1 MATTGF
7 WPVKGKLKSVIV
19 YAENPNKTMNPK
31 FFDSDLY
38 ATLQYAENSNKTDQ
52 ELFVSGINCSKHNAY
67 AQMVAV
73 KKKFGERGTV
83 VAYHG
88 YQSFKV
94 NEVTPEECHEIGIET
109 ARKMWGDKYQVIVTT
124 HLDKKH
130 HLHNHFVI
138 NSTSFKD
145 GLKFRNKIGDHYELR
160 EISDAICK
168 ERGKSVLENAPFYG
182 GEKKAYWL
190 HKQGKK
196 THRDMLRED
205 IEICLTVAT
214 NWDEF
219 RRVLATMGYEV
230 DYRRFTIK
238 AKDWERGVR
247 VEGLG
252 YTVEG
257 IEKRFNETYYSGHHL
272 ADWNNFFYARRKYFP
287 LESIRKKLEFGIE
300 HGKRPEVIYVNT
312 MFLLI
317 ILVFQLLKEVA
328 DAMLLT
334 PEMRHAAKDIKQYVA
349 DYHFLTDNQ
358 IQTTDDLTVTIEET
372 QLKIAELEE
381 KRSKADNKKRR
392 ATTPEDKER
401 YKSLRKEITEEI
413 TPLRKKLKQAED
425 ILNKSPHLYELLQ
438 KEHQAEI
445 NKIRK
450 IERSR

>member
-1 MATTGF
+1 
-7 WPVKGKLKSVIV
+7 
-19 YAENPNKTMNPK
+19 MNPK

-38 ATLQYAENSNKTDQ
+38 AALQYAENSNKTDQ

-88 YQSFKV
+88 YQSFKE

-124 HLDKKH
+124 HLDKQH

-145 GLKFRNKIGDHYELR
+145 GLKFRNKIDDHYELR
-160 EISDAICK
+160 KISDAICK

-182 GEKKAYWL
+182 GEKAAYWL

-196 THRDMLRED
+196 THRDMLRDD

-214 NWDEF
+214 SWDEF
-219 RRVLATMGYEV
+219 RRVLFTMGYEV

-252 YTVEG
+252 YTIEG

-272 ADWNNFFYARRKYFP
+272 ADWNNFFYARRRYFP
-287 LESIRKKLEFGIE
+287 LESVRKKLEFGIE
-300 HGKRPEVIYVNT
+300 HGKRPEVICVNT

-328 DAMLLT
+328 DAMLIS

-349 DYHFLTDNQ
+349 DYHFLTDNH
-358 IQTTDDLTVTIEET
+358 IRTTDDLAVTIDET
-372 QLKIAELEE
+372 KTKIAELEE

-392 ATTPEDKER
+392 ANTLEDKER
-401 YKSLRKEITEEI
+401 YKALRKEITQEI
-413 TPLRKKLKQAED
+413 TPLRKKLKQAEQ
-425 ILNKSPHLYELLQ
+425 ILEKSPHLYELLQ
-438 KEHQAEI
+438 KEHHAEVS
-445 NKIRK
+445 KIRK
-450 IERSR
+450 LERTR

>member
-7 WPVKGKLKSVIV
+7 WPVKSNLKSVIV

-38 ATLQYAENSNKTDQ
+38 ATLQYAENGNKTDQ
-52 ELFVSGINCSKHNAY
+52 ELFVSGINCSKYNAY

-88 YQSFKV
+88 YQSFKE

-109 ARKMWGDKYQVIVTT
+109 ARKMWGEKYQVMVTT

-130 HLHNHFVI
+130 HLHNHFVV

-160 EISDAICK
+160 KISDAICK

-190 HKQGKK
+190 HKQGNK
-196 THRDMLRED
+196 THRDMLKED

-214 NWDEF
+214 NWDDF
-219 RRVLATMGYEV
+219 RRVLFTMGYEV

-257 IEKRFNETYYSGHHL
+257 MEKRFNETYYSGHHL
-272 ADWNNFFYARRKYFP
+272 ADWNAFFYARRRCFP
-287 LESIRKKLEFGIE
+287 LESVRKKLEFSIE
-300 HGKRPEVIYVNT
+300 HGKRPEVIYVDT
-312 MFLLI
+312 MLLLI

-328 DAMLLT
+328 DAMLIS
-334 PEMRHAAKDIKQYVA
+334 PEMRHAAKDIKQFVA

-358 IQTTDDLTVTIEET
+358 IQTTDDLSHSIEET
-372 QLKIAELEE
+372 KLKIAELEE

-392 ATTPEDKER
+392 ASTPEDKGR
-401 YKSLRKEITEEI
+401 YKAMRKEITQEI
-413 TPLRKKLKQAED
+413 TPLRKKLKQAEQ
-425 ILNKSPHLYELLQ
+425 ILDKSPHLYELLQ

-445 NKIRK
+445 NKMRK
-450 IERSR
+450 LERTR

>member
-1 MATTGF
+1 M
-7 WPVKGKLKSVIV
+7 
-19 YAENPNKTMNPK
+19 YQ
-31 FFDSDLY
+31 
-38 ATLQYAENSNKTDQ
+38 TLQYAENDKKTD
-52 ELFVSGINCSKHNAY
+52 EKLYVSAINCPVQRAY
-67 AQMVAV
+67 EHMMTT
-73 KKKFGERGTV
+73 KLHYGKLGGN

-88 YQSFKV
+88 FQSFKE
-94 NEVTPEECHEIGIET
+94 NEVTPEECHSIGVET
-109 ARKMWGDKYQVIVTT
+109 AKRMWGDEYEIVVTT
-124 HLDKKH
+124 HLDKHH

-138 NSTSFKD
+138 NSVSFRT
-145 GLKFRNKIGDHYELR
+145 GRKFENHISDHYKLR

-168 ERGKSVLENAPFYG
+168 DRGKSVLENAPFYG
-182 GEKKAYWL
+182 GEKAAYWL
-190 HKQGKK
+190 HKQGKQ

-214 NWDEF
+214 SWDDF
-219 RRVLATMGYEV
+219 RRVLFTMGYEV

-257 IEKRFNETYYSGHHL
+257 IEKRFDETYYSGHHL
-272 ADWNNFFYARRKYFP
+272 ADWNNFFYARRRYFP
-287 LESIRKKLEFGIE
+287 LESVRKKLEFGIE

-328 DAMLLT
+328 DAMLIS

-358 IQTTDDLTVTIEET
+358 IQTTDDLAVTIDET
-372 QLKIAELEE
+372 KTKIAELEE

-401 YKSLRKEITEEI
+401 YKSLRKEITQEI

-425 ILNKSPHLYELLQ
+425 ILEKSPHLYELLQ

>member
-19 YAENPNKTMNPK
+19 YAENPDKTMNPK

-73 KKKFGERGTV
+73 KKKFGERGSV

-88 YQSFKV
+88 YQSFKE

-124 HLDKKH
+124 HLDKQH

-160 EISDAICK
+160 KISDAICK

-182 GEKKAYWL
+182 GEKAAYWL
-190 HKQGKK
+190 HKQGKQ

-214 NWDEF
+214 SWDEF
-219 RRVLATMGYEV
+219 RRVLFTMGYEV

-247 VEGLG
+247 VVSLG

-257 IEKRFNETYYSGHHL
+257 IEKRFNKTYYSGHHL
-272 ADWNNFFYARRKYFP
+272 TDWNAFFYARRRYFP
-287 LESIRKKLEFGIE
+287 LESVRKKLEFGIE

-317 ILVFQLLKEVA
+317 ILVFQLLKEIA
-328 DAMLLT
+328 DAMLIS
-334 PEMRHAAKDIKQYVA
+334 PEMRHATKDIKQYVA

-358 IQTTDDLTVTIEET
+358 IQTTDDLAVTIDET
-372 QLKIAELEE
+372 KLKIAELEE
-381 KRSKADNKKRR
+381 KRNKADNKKRR

-401 YKSLRKEITEEI
+401 YKALRKEITQEI

-425 ILNKSPHLYELLQ
+425 ILDKSPHLYELLQ

>member
-19 YAENPNKTMNPK
+19 YAENPDKTMNPK

-88 YQSFKV
+88 YQSFME

-160 EISDAICK
+160 KISDTICK

-182 GEKKAYWL
+182 GEKAAYWL
-190 HKQGKK
+190 HKQGKQ

-214 NWDEF
+214 NWDDF
-219 RRVLATMGYEV
+219 RRVLWTMGYEV

-257 IEKRFNETYYSGHHL
+257 IEKRFDETYYSGHHL
-272 ADWNNFFYARRKYFP
+272 ADWNNFFYARRRYFP
-287 LESIRKKLEFGIE
+287 LESVRKKLEFGIE

-328 DAMLLT
+328 DAMLIS

-349 DYHFLTDNQ
+349 DYHFLTNNQ

-392 ATTPEDKER
+392 ATTLEDKER
-401 YKSLRKEITEEI
+401 YKALRKEITEEI
-413 TPLRKKLKQAED
+413 TPLRKNLKQAED
-425 ILNKSPHLYELLQ
+425 ILQKSPHLYELLQ

>member
-19 YAENPNKTMNPK
+19 YAENPDKTMNPK

-38 ATLQYAENSNKTDQ
+38 ATLQYAENSIKTDQ

-88 YQSFKV
+88 YQSFKE

-160 EISDAICK
+160 KISDAICK

-182 GEKKAYWL
+182 GEKAAYWL
-190 HKQGKK
+190 HKQGKQ

-214 NWDEF
+214 SWDEF
-219 RRVLATMGYEV
+219 RRVLFTMGYEV

-247 VEGLG
+247 VESLG

-272 ADWNNFFYARRKYFP
+272 ADWNNFFYARRRCFP
-287 LESIRKKLEFGIE
+287 LESVRKKLEFGIE

-328 DAMLLT
+328 DAMLIS

-358 IQTTDDLTVTIEET
+358 IQTTDDLSQSIEET
-372 QLKIAELEE
+372 KLKIAELEE
-381 KRSKADNKKRR
+381 KRNKADNKKRR

-401 YKSLRKEITEEI
+401 YKALRKEITQEI

-425 ILNKSPHLYELLQ
+425 ILDKSPHLYELLQ
-438 KEHQAEI
+438 KEHQAEMK
-445 NKIRK
+445 KIRT
-450 IERSR
+450 IQRSR

>member
-88 YQSFKV
+88 YQSFRE

-124 HLDKKH
+124 HLDKQH

-160 EISDAICK
+160 KISDAICK

-182 GEKKAYWL
+182 GEKAAYWL

-219 RRVLATMGYEV
+219 RRVLFTMGYEV

-238 AKDWERGVR
+238 AKDWERSVR
-247 VEGLG
+247 VESLG

-257 IEKRFNETYYSGHHL
+257 IEKRFNETYYSRHHL
-272 ADWNNFFYARRKYFP
+272 ADWNTFFYARRRYFP
-287 LESIRKKLEFGIE
+287 LESVRKKLEFGIE

-328 DAMLLT
+328 DAMLIS

-358 IQTTDDLTVTIEET
+358 IQTTDDLAITIEET
-372 QLKIAELEE
+372 KTKIAELEE
-381 KRSKADNKKRR
+381 KRRKADNKKRR
-392 ATTPEDKER
+392 ASTPEDKER
-401 YKSLRKEITEEI
+401 YKAMRKEITEEI

-425 ILNKSPHLYELLQ
+425 ILQKSPHLYELLQ

-450 IERSR
+450 LERTR

>member
-1 MATTGF
+1 MATTVF

-19 YAENPNKTMNPK
+19 YAENPDKTMNPK

-73 KKKFGERGTV
+73 KKKFGERGSV

-88 YQSFKV
+88 YQSFKE

-124 HLDKKH
+124 HLDKQH

-160 EISDAICK
+160 KISDTICK

-182 GEKKAYWL
+182 GEKAAYWL

-196 THRDMLRED
+196 THKDMLRED

-219 RRVLATMGYEV
+219 RRVLFTMGYEV

-247 VEGLG
+247 VVSLG

-272 ADWNNFFYARRKYFP
+272 ADLNNFFYARRRYFP
-287 LESIRKKLEFGIE
+287 LESVRKKLEFSIE
-300 HGKRPEVIYVNT
+300 YGKRPEVIYVDT

-317 ILVFQLLKEVA
+317 ILVFQLLKEIA
-328 DAMLLT
+328 DAMLIS

-358 IQTTDDLTVTIEET
+358 IQTTDDLSQSIEET
-372 QLKIAELEE
+372 KLKIAELEE

-401 YKSLRKEITEEI
+401 YKALRKEITQEI

-425 ILNKSPHLYELLQ
+425 ILDKSPHLYELLQ

-445 NKIRK
+445 SKIRK
-450 IERSR
+450 LERTR

>member
-1 MATTGF
+1 
-7 WPVKGKLKSVIV
+7 
-19 YAENPNKTMNPK
+19 MNPK
-31 FFDSDLY
+31 LFDSDLY

-52 ELFVSGINCSKHNAY
+52 ELFVSGINCSKHNAC

-73 KKKFGERGTV
+73 KKKFGERGSV

-88 YQSFKV
+88 YQSFKE

-124 HLDKKH
+124 HLDKQH

-160 EISDAICK
+160 KISDAICK

-196 THRDMLRED
+196 THRDMLKED

-214 NWDEF
+214 SWDEF
-219 RRVLATMGYEV
+219 RRVLFTMGYVV

-238 AKDWERGVR
+238 AKHWERGVR
-247 VEGLG
+247 VESFG

-257 IEKRFNETYYSGHHL
+257 IEERFNETYYSGHHL
-272 ADWNNFFYARRKYFP
+272 ADWNNFYYARRRYFP
-287 LESIRKKLEFGIE
+287 LESVRKKLEFGIE

-334 PEMRHAAKDIKQYVA
+334 PEMRHAVKDLKQYVA
-349 DYHFLTDNQ
+349 DYHFLTVNQ
-358 IQTTDDLTVTIEET
+358 IQTTDDLSVTIDET
-372 QLKIAELEE
+372 EAKIAELEE

-392 ATTPEDKER
+392 ATTPEDKEK
-401 YKSLRKEITEEI
+401 YKAMRKEITEEI

-425 ILNKSPHLYELLQ
+425 ILQKSPHLYELLQ
-438 KEHQAEI
+438 KEHQAEMK
-445 NKIRK
+445 KIRT
-450 IERSR
+450 IQRSR

>member
-31 FFDSDLY
+31 LFDSDLY

-88 YQSFKV
+88 YQSFKE

-124 HLDKKH
+124 HLDKQH

-160 EISDAICK
+160 KISDAICK
-168 ERGKSVLENAPFYG
+168 ERGKSVLENSPFYG
-182 GEKKAYWL
+182 GEKAAYWL

-196 THRDMLRED
+196 THRYMLRED

-214 NWDEF
+214 SWDEF
-219 RRVLATMGYEV
+219 RRVLFTMGYEV

-272 ADWNNFFYARRKYFP
+272 ADWNNFFYARRRYFP
-287 LESIRKKLEFGIE
+287 LESVRKKLEFGIE

-317 ILVFQLLKEVA
+317 ILLFQLLKEVA
-328 DAMLLT
+328 DAMLIS

-358 IQTTDDLTVTIEET
+358 IHTTDDLTATIEET
-372 QLKIAELEE
+372 QLKITELEE

-392 ATTPEDKER
+392 ATTPEDKLK
-401 YKSLRKEITEEI
+401 YKAMRKEITQEI
-413 TPLRKKLKQAED
+413 TPLRKKLKQAEQ
-425 ILNKSPHLYELLQ
+425 ILDKSPHLYELLQ

-445 NKIRK
+445 SKIRK
-450 IERSR
+450 LERTR

>member
-19 YAENPNKTMNPK
+19 YAENPDKTMNPK

-73 KKKFGERGTV
+73 KKKFGERGIV

-88 YQSFKV
+88 YQSFKE

-109 ARKMWGDKYQVIVTT
+109 ARKMWGNKYQVIVTT
-124 HLDKKH
+124 HLDKQH

-160 EISDAICK
+160 KISDAICK

-182 GEKKAYWL
+182 GEKAAYWL

-214 NWDEF
+214 SWDEF
-219 RRVLATMGYEV
+219 RRVLFTMGYEV

-272 ADWNNFFYARRKYFP
+272 ADWNNFFYARRRSFP
-287 LESIRKKLEFGIE
+287 LESVRKKLEFGIE
-300 HGKRPEVIYVNT
+300 HGKRPDVIYVNT

-328 DAMLLT
+328 DAMLIS

-349 DYHFLTDNQ
+349 DYHFLIDNQ
-358 IQTTDDLTVTIEET
+358 IQTTDDLAVTIDET
-372 QLKIAELEE
+372 KAKIAELEE

-392 ATTPEDKER
+392 ATTPEDQER
-401 YKSLRKEITEEI
+401 YKALRKEITQEI

-425 ILNKSPHLYELLQ
+425 ILDKSPHLYELLQ
-438 KEHQAEI
+438 KEHQAEMK
-445 NKIRK
+445 KIRT
-450 IERSR
+450 IQRSR

>member
-19 YAENPNKTMNPK
+19 YAENPYKTMNPK

-88 YQSFKV
+88 YQSFKE

-109 ARKMWGDKYQVIVTT
+109 ARKMWGEKYQVIVTT
-124 HLDKKH
+124 HLDKGH

-160 EISDAICK
+160 KISDAICK

-182 GEKKAYWL
+182 GEKAAYWL
-190 HKQGKK
+190 HKQGKQ

-247 VEGLG
+247 VVSLG

-272 ADWNNFFYARRKYFP
+272 VDWNTFFYARRRYFP
-287 LESIRKKLEFGIE
+287 LESVRKKLEFSIE
-300 HGKRPEVIYVNT
+300 HGKRPEVIYVDT
-312 MFLLI
+312 MLLLI

-328 DAMLLT
+328 DAMLIS

-358 IQTTDDLTVTIEET
+358 IHTTNDLTATIEET
-372 QLKIAELEE
+372 QKKIAELEE

-401 YKSLRKEITEEI
+401 YKALRKEITQEI

-425 ILNKSPHLYELLQ
+425 ILQKSPHLYELLQ

-450 IERSR
+450 LERTR

>member
-19 YAENPNKTMNPK
+19 YAENPDKTMNPK

-88 YQSFKV
+88 YQSFKE

-124 HLDKKH
+124 HLDKQH

-160 EISDAICK
+160 KISDAICK

-182 GEKKAYWL
+182 GEKAAYWL
-190 HKQGKK
+190 HKQGKQ

-214 NWDEF
+214 SWDEF
-219 RRVLATMGYEV
+219 RRVLFTMGYEV

-247 VEGLG
+247 VVSLG

-257 IEKRFNETYYSGHHL
+257 IEKRFNKTYYSGHHL
-272 ADWNNFFYARRKYFP
+272 TDWNAFFYARRRYFP
-287 LESIRKKLEFGIE
+287 LESVRKKLEFGIE

-317 ILVFQLLKEVA
+317 ILVFQLLKEIA
-328 DAMLLT
+328 DAMLIS
-334 PEMRHAAKDIKQYVA
+334 PEMRHATKDIKQYVA

-358 IQTTDDLTVTIEET
+358 IQTTDDLAVTIDET
-372 QLKIAELEE
+372 KLKIAELEE
-381 KRSKADNKKRR
+381 KRNKADNKKRR

-401 YKSLRKEITEEI
+401 YKALRKEITQEI

-425 ILNKSPHLYELLQ
+425 ILDKSPHLYELLQ

>member
-1 MATTGF
+1 M
-7 WPVKGKLKSVIV
+7 KGKLKSVIV
-19 YAENPNKTMNPK
+19 YAENPDKTMNPK

-73 KKKFGERGTV
+73 KKKFGERGSV

-88 YQSFKV
+88 YQSFKE

-130 HLHNHFVI
+130 HLHNHFVV
-138 NSTSFKD
+138 NSVSFRT
-145 GLKFRNKIGDHYELR
+145 GRKFENHISDHYKLR

-182 GEKKAYWL
+182 GEKAAYWL

-219 RRVLATMGYEV
+219 RRVLFTMGYEV

-238 AKDWERGVR
+238 AKDWERGIR

-272 ADWNNFFYARRKYFP
+272 ADWNNFFYARRRYFP
-287 LESIRKKLEFGIE
+287 LESVRKKLEFSIE

-328 DAMLLT
+328 DAMLIS
-334 PEMRHAAKDIKQYVA
+334 PEMRHAAKDIKQFVA

-392 ATTPEDKER
+392 ASIPEDKER
-401 YKSLRKEITEEI
+401 YKALRKEITEEI
-413 TPLRKKLKQAED
+413 TPLRKKLKQAEQ
-425 ILNKSPHLYELLQ
+425 ILDKSPHLYELLQ

-445 NKIRK
+445 SKIRK
-450 IERSR
+450 LERSR

>member
-7 WPVKGKLKSVIV
+7 WPVKGNLNSVIV
-19 YAENPNKTMNPK
+19 YAENPDKTMNPK

-88 YQSFKV
+88 YQSFKE

-124 HLDKKH
+124 HLDKQH

-138 NSTSFKD
+138 NSTSFKN

-160 EISDAICK
+160 KISDDICK

-214 NWDEF
+214 SWDEF
-219 RRVLATMGYEV
+219 RRVLFTMGYEV

-247 VEGLG
+247 VENLG

-272 ADWNNFFYARRKYFP
+272 ADWNNFFYARRRYFP
-287 LESIRKKLEFGIE
+287 LESVRKKLEFGIE

-328 DAMLLT
+328 DAMLIS

-358 IQTTDDLTVTIEET
+358 IQTTDDLAVTIDET
-372 QLKIAELEE
+372 KARIAELEE

-392 ATTPEDKER
+392 VNTSEDKER
-401 YKSLRKEITEEI
+401 YKALRKEITQEI

-425 ILNKSPHLYELLQ
+425 ILDKSPHLYELLQ

>member
-1 MATTGF
+1 LATTGF
-7 WPVKGKLKSVIV
+7 WPVKGNLKSVIV
-19 YAENPNKTMNPK
+19 YAENPDKTMNPK

-73 KKKFGERGTV
+73 KKKFGERGSV

-88 YQSFKV
+88 YQSFKE

-124 HLDKKH
+124 HLDKQH

-160 EISDAICK
+160 KISDAICK
-168 ERGKSVLENAPFYG
+168 ERGKSVLENAPFYS
-182 GEKKAYWL
+182 GEKAAYWI
-190 HKQGKK
+190 HKKGNK
-196 THRDMLRED
+196 THRDMLKED

-214 NWDEF
+214 NWDDF
-219 RRVLATMGYEV
+219 RRVLFTMGYEV

-257 IEKRFNETYYSGHHL
+257 IEKRFNETFYSGHHL
-272 ADWNNFFYARRKYFP
+272 ADWNNFFYARRRYFP
-287 LESIRKKLEFGIE
+287 LETVRKKLEFGIE

-328 DAMLLT
+328 DAMLIS
-334 PEMRHAAKDIKQYVA
+334 PEMRHAAKDIKQYVV

-358 IQTTDDLTVTIEET
+358 IQTTDDLTVTIDET
-372 QLKIAELEE
+372 KAKIAKLEK

-392 ATTPEDKER
+392 ASTPEDKER
-401 YKSLRKEITEEI
+401 YKALRKEITQEI
-413 TPLRKKLKQAED
+413 TPLRKKLKQAEQ
-425 ILNKSPHLYELLQ
+425 ILDKSPHLYELLQ

-445 NKIRK
+445 SKIRK
-450 IERSR
+450 LERTR

>member
-1 MATTGF
+1 
-7 WPVKGKLKSVIV
+7 
-19 YAENPNKTMNPK
+19 MNPK

-52 ELFVSGINCSKHNAY
+52 ELFVSGINCSKYNAY

-73 KKKFGERGTV
+73 KKKFGERGSV

-88 YQSFKV
+88 YQSFKE

-109 ARKMWGDKYQVIVTT
+109 ARKMWGEKYQVIVTT
-124 HLDKKH
+124 HLDKQH

-160 EISDAICK
+160 KISDAICK

-182 GEKKAYWL
+182 GEKAAYWL

-214 NWDEF
+214 SWDEF
-219 RRVLATMGYEV
+219 RRVLFSMGYEV

-238 AKDWERGVR
+238 GKDWERGVR

-272 ADWNNFFYARRKYFP
+272 VDWNTFFYARRRYFP
-287 LESIRKKLEFGIE
+287 LESVRKKLEFGIE

-317 ILVFQLLKEVA
+317 ILVFQLLKEVT
-328 DAMLLT
+328 DTMLIS

-358 IQTTDDLTVTIEET
+358 IQTTDDLTVTIDET
-372 QLKIAELEE
+372 KTKIAELEE

-392 ATTPEDKER
+392 ATTSEDKEK
-401 YKSLRKEITEEI
+401 YKALRKEITKEI
-413 TPLRKKLKQAED
+413 TPLRKKLKEAED
-425 ILNKSPHLYELLQ
+425 ILDKSPHLYELLQ
-438 KEHQAEI
+438 KEHEAEI
-445 NKIRK
+445 SKIRK
-450 IERSR
+450 LERTR

>member
-19 YAENPNKTMNPK
+19 YAENPDKTMNTK

-73 KKKFGERGTV
+73 KKKFGERGSV

-88 YQSFKV
+88 YQSFKE

-124 HLDKKH
+124 HLDKQH

-160 EISDAICK
+160 KTSDAICK

-182 GEKKAYWL
+182 GEKAAYWL
-190 HKQGKK
+190 HKQGKQ

-214 NWDEF
+214 SWDEF
-219 RRVLATMGYEV
+219 RRVLFTMGYEV

-257 IEKRFNETYYSGHHL
+257 IEKRFDETYYSGHHL
-272 ADWNNFFYARRKYFP
+272 ADWNNFFYARRRNFP
-287 LESIRKKLEFGIE
+287 LESVRKKLEFGIE

-328 DAMLLT
+328 DAMLIS

-358 IQTTDDLTVTIEET
+358 IQTTDDLSQSIEET
-372 QLKIAELEE
+372 KLKIAELEE
-381 KRSKADNKKRR
+381 KRSKADNKRRR
-392 ATTPEDKER
+392 ASTPEDRER
-401 YKSLRKEITEEI
+401 YKVLRKEITKEI
-413 TPLRKKLKQAED
+413 TPLRKQLKQAED
-425 ILNKSPHLYELLQ
+425 ILDKSPHLYELLQ
-438 KEHQAEI
+438 KEHQAEMK
-445 NKIRK
+445 KIRT
-450 IERSR
+450 IQRSR

>member
-1 MATTGF
+1 M
-7 WPVKGKLKSVIV
+7 KGKLKSVIV
-19 YAENPNKTMNPK
+19 YAENPDKTMNPK

-88 YQSFKV
+88 YQSFKE

-124 HLDKKH
+124 HLDKQH

-160 EISDAICK
+160 KISDAICK

-182 GEKKAYWL
+182 GEKAAYWL
-190 HKQGKK
+190 HKQGKQ

-214 NWDEF
+214 SWDEF
-219 RRVLATMGYEV
+219 RRVLFTMGYEV

-247 VEGLG
+247 VVSLG

-257 IEKRFNETYYSGHHL
+257 IEKRFNKTYYSGHHL
-272 ADWNNFFYARRKYFP
+272 TDWNAFFYARRRYFP
-287 LESIRKKLEFGIE
+287 LESVRKKLEFGIE

-317 ILVFQLLKEVA
+317 ILVFQLLKEIA
-328 DAMLLT
+328 DAMLIS
-334 PEMRHAAKDIKQYVA
+334 PEMRHATKDIKQYVA

-358 IQTTDDLTVTIEET
+358 IQTTDDLAVTIDET
-372 QLKIAELEE
+372 KLKIAELEE
-381 KRSKADNKKRR
+381 KRNKADNKKRR

-401 YKSLRKEITEEI
+401 YKALRKEITQEI

-425 ILNKSPHLYELLQ
+425 ILDKSPHLYELLQ

>member
-19 YAENPNKTMNPK
+19 YAENPDKTMNPK

-73 KKKFGERGTV
+73 KKKFGERGSV

-88 YQSFKV
+88 YQSFKE

-130 HLHNHFVI
+130 HLHNHFVV
-138 NSTSFKD
+138 NSVSFRT
-145 GLKFRNKIGDHYELR
+145 GRKFENHISDHYKLR

-182 GEKKAYWL
+182 GEKAAYWL

-219 RRVLATMGYEV
+219 RRVLFTMGYEV

-238 AKDWERGVR
+238 AKDWERGIR

-272 ADWNNFFYARRKYFP
+272 ADWNNFFYARRRYFP
-287 LESIRKKLEFGIE
+287 LESVRKKLEFSIE

-328 DAMLLT
+328 DAMLIS
-334 PEMRHAAKDIKQYVA
+334 PEMRHAAKDIKQFVA

-392 ATTPEDKER
+392 ASIPEDKER
-401 YKSLRKEITEEI
+401 YKALRKEITEEI
-413 TPLRKKLKQAED
+413 TPLRKKLKQAEQ
-425 ILNKSPHLYELLQ
+425 ILDKSPHLYELLQ

-445 NKIRK
+445 SKIRK
-450 IERSR
+450 LERSR

>member
-88 YQSFKV
+88 YQSFKE

-124 HLDKKH
+124 HLDKQH

-145 GLKFRNKIGDHYELR
+145 GLKFRNKIGYHYELR
-160 EISDAICK
+160 KISDAICK

-182 GEKKAYWL
+182 GEKAAYWL

-214 NWDEF
+214 SWDEF
-219 RRVLATMGYEV
+219 RRVLFTMGYEV

-287 LESIRKKLEFGIE
+287 LESVRKKLEFSIE

-334 PEMRHAAKDIKQYVA
+334 PEMRHAVKDIKQYVA

-358 IQTTDDLTVTIEET
+358 IQTTDDLSQSIEET
-372 QLKIAELEE
+372 KLKIAELEE

-392 ATTPEDKER
+392 ATTPEDKDR
-401 YKSLRKEITEEI
+401 YKALRKEITQEI

-425 ILNKSPHLYELLQ
+425 ILDKSPHLYELLQ

-450 IERSR
+450 LERTR

>member
-19 YAENPNKTMNPK
+19 YAENPDKTMNPK

-88 YQSFKV
+88 YQSFKE

-124 HLDKKH
+124 HLDKQH

-160 EISDAICK
+160 KISDAICK
-168 ERGKSVLENAPFYG
+168 ERGKSVLENSPFYG
-182 GEKKAYWL
+182 GEKAAYWL

-214 NWDEF
+214 SWDEF
-219 RRVLATMGYEV
+219 RRVLFTMGYEV
-230 DYRRFTIK
+230 EYRRFTIK

-247 VEGLG
+247 VESLG

-272 ADWNNFFYARRKYFP
+272 VDWNNFFYARHRYFP
-287 LESIRKKLEFGIE
+287 LESVRKKLEFSIE
-300 HGKRPEVIYVNT
+300 YGKRPEVIYVNT

-328 DAMLLT
+328 DAMLIS
-334 PEMRHAAKDIKQYVA
+334 PEMRHAAKDIKQYVD

-358 IQTTDDLTVTIEET
+358 IQTTDDLSQSIEET
-372 QLKIAELEE
+372 KLKIAELEE
-381 KRSKADNKKRR
+381 KRNKADNKKRR

-401 YKSLRKEITEEI
+401 YKALRKEITQEI

-425 ILNKSPHLYELLQ
+425 ILDKSPHLYELLQ